1 MSSRE
6 THGTRAGRV
15 ANPIP
20 APSYF
25 KLPKTECST
34 DHMPIWKKRKPIAK
48 SKGEKLGT
56 PEWTKNDH
64 VQDGG

>member
-1 MSSRE
+1 
-6 THGTRAGRV
+6 
-15 ANPIP
+15 
-20 APSYF
+20 
-25 KLPKTECST
+25 
-34 DHMPIWKKRKPIAK
+34 MPIWKKRKPIAK